1 MRIHPYWKEKI
12 KKCFGIKR
20 PSQVFKSIGAYFA
33 YGFVLGQMQ
42 QKMDDIDY
50 KNKKVS
56 MGVIHLPESRF
67 EKAFREFKYMKE
79 WYD

>member
-1 MRIHPYWKEKI
+1 MKIHPYWKEKI
-12 KKCFGIKR
+12 YKLFGIKR
-20 PSQVFKSIGAYFA
+20 PSKVFKSLSVYFC
-33 YGFVLGQMQ
+33 YGLVLGQMK
-42 QKMDDIDY
+42 QKMDAIDY